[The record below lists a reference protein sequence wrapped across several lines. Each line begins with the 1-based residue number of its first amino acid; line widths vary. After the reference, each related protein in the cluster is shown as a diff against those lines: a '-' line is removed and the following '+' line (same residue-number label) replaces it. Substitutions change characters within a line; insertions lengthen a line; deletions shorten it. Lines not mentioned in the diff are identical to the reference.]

1 MHLLE
6 KKVLELI
13 GEDPD
18 SPDVFLDTDEGIAPV
33 RDSLNDAI
41 QEISML
47 EGSVKRQYLIPLRKG
62 QRLYRFVLDNGYL
75 GWITDV
81 WLVNKKQRLEQTGI
95 IKLSAYDPRWMITS
109 ADPRA
114 YFPVGSNMICVYPK
128 PSASSDMLEVT
139 MVEIPIAYS
148 DESAKIKLK
157 KDFQYAAVHFAVSE
171 YWASRGDAAEAQKHY
186 DMYLDVAGL
195 RKRFDESSQKQSR
208 FRTNKEPYPTETT

>member
-18 SPDVFLDTDEGIAPV
+18 SPDVFTDTAEGIAPV

-41 QEISML
+41 QEIAML